1 MKLVI
6 IKYNA
11 GNIQSVLYALERIG
25 RQAVVTDDPVQI
37 RDADKVIFPGVGE
50 ASTAMDYLRERGL
63 DELIRGLKQP
73 VLGICLGMQL
83 MCSYSEENDTP
94 CLGIFE
100 EKVRRF
106 EPGTSHEAAEA
117 AMAAGASVFKIPQ
130 IGWNTIYDLR
140 TPLFEGVADGSYC
153 YFVHGYYAALGGHTI
168 AKTDYVQPYSSG
180 LHRANFYGV
189 QFHPEKSAVAGE
201 RILQNF
207 IDRI

>member
-25 RQAVVTDDPVQI
+25 QQAVVTDDPAQI
-37 RDADKVIFPGVGE
+37 MEADKVIFPGVGE

-63 DELIRGLKQP
+63 DEVILGLRQP

-100 EKVRRF
+100 EKVRKF
-106 EPGTSHEAAEA
+106 APAD
-117 AMAAGASVFKIPQ
+117 GAFKVPQ
-130 IGWNTIYDLR
+130 IGWNNVYGLR

-153 YFVHGYYAALGGHTI
+153 YFVHGYYASLGSHTI
-168 AKTDYVQPYSSG
+168 ATTDYVQPYSSG
-180 LHRANFYGV
+180 LHTGNFYGV
-189 QFHPEKSAVAGE
+189 QFHPEKSAAAGE
-201 RILQNF
+201 QILRNF
-207 IDRI
+207 IDKI